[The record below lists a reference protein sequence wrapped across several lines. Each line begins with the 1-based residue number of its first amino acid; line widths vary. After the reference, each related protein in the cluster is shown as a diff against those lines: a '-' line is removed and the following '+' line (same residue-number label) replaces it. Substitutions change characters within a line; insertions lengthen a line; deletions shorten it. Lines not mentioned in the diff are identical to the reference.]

1 MGEMIGW
8 RRKRIVIGDCYNNK
22 KGFRIYKVIIFI
34 GSLEKNNSNN
44 IYRMCYSKI
53 TKNVKRF
60 YRFYKMVFLF
70 IKIIKFGFVRI

>member
-44 IYRMCYSKI
+44 IYFIGCVM
-53 TKNVKRF
+53 VK
-60 YRFYKMVFLF
+60 
-70 IKIIKFGFVRI
+70 